1 VGLQSDEYLR
11 ASLVGF
17 YKHLPEVYRVGAAET
32 DGGVVSGM
40 IMPRDANSTTIALT
54 NPAGDGN
61 RMMVI
66 HLEEIVRVEN
76 G

>member
-1 VGLQSDEYLR
+1 
-11 ASLVGF
+11 
-17 YKHLPEVYRVGAAET
+17 
-32 DGGVVSGM
+32 M